1 MYRRAIFRSRTL
13 VAGVLA
19 VSAATAVASAADKVR
34 VQILAIR
41 ATTSNTKIS
50 PELKSLASKLKKDFK
65 YTGYTLEKKTGGT
78 IEVGK
83 SKSYSLVGRYSAVV
97 QATAKGSKIKI
108 KFELREKSG
117 KTSKTKL
124 STTLSLKPGKSQIL
138 GRWSL
143 GKGDVLIL
151 AVSAK

>member
-1 MYRRAIFRSRTL
+1 MYRRGIFCSRTL

-19 VSAATAVASAADKVR
+19 VSAATAAASAADKVR

-41 ATTSNTKIS
+41 ATTANTKIS

-78 IEVGK
+78 IEIGK
-83 SKSYSLVGRYSAVV
+83 SKSYSLVGVYSAVV
-97 QATAKGSKIKI
+97 QPTAKGSKIKI
-108 KFELREKSG
+108 KFELREKKG
-117 KTSKTKL
+117 KTSKKKL

>member
-1 MYRRAIFRSRTL
+1 MYRRAMVRSRTL
-13 VAGVLA
+13 AAAVLIIG
-19 VSAATAVASAADKVR
+19 AATAAASAADKVR

-78 IEVGK
+78 IEIGK
-83 SKSYSLVGRYSAVV
+83 SKSYSLVGPYSAVV
-97 QATAKGSKIKI
+97 QPTAKGSKIKI
-108 KFELREKSG
+108 KFELREKKG
-117 KTSKTKL
+117 KTSKKKL